1 MNTILVAAF
10 SVTVYALVQ
19 IADAKVIQKEKPN
32 PKAIMRRCALM
43 FVSVLAGLA
52 LYDQFGPLVS
62 QIGDKIESVG
72 SSGNGTGGSGTGG
85 SGNAKVFTDNPGF

>member
-1 MNTILVAAF
+1 M
-10 SVTVYALVQ
+10 
-19 IADAKVIQKEKPN
+19 IQKEKPN

-72 SSGNGTGGSGTGG
+72 SSGGGGGTGVGGTGG